1 MPYRLCGNMTGC
13 ILKISL
19 DVLARYN
26 QHYIHLAFC
35 WPWPGHWNI
44 LQEKRG
50 NKKGG
55 TNFEI
60 GDWST
65 LQTSIGVKQSSMQS
79 MFGIISSL
87 YHWIFLIRLGLTKNQ
102 EKHTQIQR
110 ILRVLL
116 MCLKGYLHV
125 CAMGRFKSFLGWG
138 WVEND

>member
-44 LQEKRG
+44 LQEKQG

-102 EKHTQIQR
+102 EKHTHR
-110 ILRVLL
+110 YKGSWGSCWCVLRGIC
-116 MCLKGYLHV
+116 MCVRWAGLKV
-125 CAMGRFKSFLGWG
+125 S
-138 WVEND
+138 